1 MITNKQ
7 QLRDDIKKRKNLPEP
22 GVSIEETFQRIQII
36 AETQKSFTP
45 EIVEALLDEIK
56 FKDVRIAELTDA
68 LMQMVN
74 AYKRIIHDGY
84 NRIVESGGDCD
95 SPEEMI
101 SRDPGINKALKAL

>member
-7 QLRDDIKKRKNLPEP
+7 QLREDIKKRKELPKF
-22 GVSIEETFQRIQII
+22 GISSDKNIQRLRIITETR
-36 AETQKSFTP
+36 KSFTP
-45 EIVEALLDEIK
+45 EVVETLLDEIK
-56 FKDVRIAELTDA
+56 FKDIRIAELTDA

-74 AYKRIIHDGY
+74 AYKRSIHDGY

-101 SRDPGINKALKAL
+101 SRDPDINKALKAL